1 MLYDLQKSKNM
12 HAYTR
17 AGESISTLV
26 SSREHVIC
34 VTGISHFSLRRCTQ
48 SWNFAMKFLIERY
61 FS

>member
-26 SSREHVIC
+26 SSGEHVIC
-34 VTGISHFSLRRCTQ
+34 VTGI
-48 SWNFAMKFLIERY
+48 
-61 FS
+61 